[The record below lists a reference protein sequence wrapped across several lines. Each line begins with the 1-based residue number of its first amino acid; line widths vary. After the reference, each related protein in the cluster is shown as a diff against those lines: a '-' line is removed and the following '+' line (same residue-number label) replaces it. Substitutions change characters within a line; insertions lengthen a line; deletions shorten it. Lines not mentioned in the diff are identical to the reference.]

1 MPTPENRVKQ
11 KINKLLA
18 SYGERVYKYMPVP
31 SGFGRRTL
39 DYLICFDG
47 LFIGIEAKQ
56 PDGKTT
62 ALQDAVLAEIRAAG
76 GTTFVVK
83 NEEDVKVLEKFFD
96 SVKKWG

>member
-1 MPTPENRVKQ
+1 
-11 KINKLLA
+11 
-18 SYGERVYKYMPVP
+18 MPVP